1 MKKSFKEKKY
11 DFKIKRAVDIF
22 MKSGYSHHVYDL
34 ATKYCTAANYA
45 IEKYDYLDYKMM
57 RNQTVYNFLTKENR
71 KKYIDLMLSYEPD
84 IQLSDILLGFILN
97 YESQLDTETS
107 QLILDKLFSCNCP
120 YNEIYCYNEIKMNKY
135 YVEQLI
141 YYKSNSEEAFDY
153 IVQAHSIMDTETYNK
168 MENCIL
174 NNARLYTL
182 IRYVQGYQVE
192 DIKLLIKRTL
202 YYNNALLYYEVLKH
216 LQNYNKLND
225 KIKKELIK
233 KIIDTGDKE
242 YILKTA
248 VDIEN
253 SMLDNFTVCD
263 FMGAVDDLELD
274 EEDRNR
280 LLTSAFYSLSVHNK
294 NKYIDENIGEKTKTL
309 KK

>member
-11 DFKIKRAVDIF
+11 EFKIKRAVDIF

-45 IEKYDYLDYKMM
+45 IEKYGYLDYKMM

-71 KKYIDLMLSYEPD
+71 KKYIDLMLSCEPC

-107 QLILDKLFSCNCP
+107 QLILDKLFTCDCS

-135 YVEQLI
+135 YVEELI
-141 YYKSNSEEAFDY
+141 DIKLNSETAFNY
-153 IVQAHSIMDTETYNK
+153 MANAHNIMDAEMYK
-168 MENCIL
+168 KIENYIL
-174 NNARLYTL
+174 NSGKFSTL
-182 IRYVQGYQVE
+182 IRYIQSYQVQ
-192 DIKLLIKRTL
+192 DIKLLIKRAIN
-202 YYNNALLYYEVLKH
+202 YNCSELYYEVLKH
-216 LQNYNKLND
+216 LQIYDKLNS
-225 KIKKELIK
+225 KVKKEFIK
-233 KIIDTGDKE
+233 NIIATGDKE
-242 YILKTA
+242 FILKTA

-263 FMGAVDDLELD
+263 FMGAVDDLELA

-294 NKYIDENIGEKTKTL
+294 NKYIDENISKKTKTL